1 MKVLSSCTTGVLVAL
16 LAIAPVPP
24 GHAAATAASKAGQPA
39 NPAER
44 QLKKLMDE
52 YYGTYARNEPLYPT
66 FLGDNR
72 FDDQLGLSIGP
83 RQRAAYHAR
92 LRDYSKRLKAID
104 PACLSSA
111 QRINYDILAYTLDS
125 TLAGE
130 AFPSHLLPIDPSGGL
145 PSLVAVLASGD
156 NSQPIATPRQYR
168 AYLNR
173 LHGLTDWLDQAIENM
188 RTGMKTGVV
197 QPKALTAMAIPKYDQ
212 MVAASP
218 EASLFYTPIK
228 NLPAGFTAADK
239 AALTKAYRSEIADR
253 LDPALRRMAAFL
265 KNEYLPAGRDT
276 AGFNALPNGRAW
288 YAERVAY
295 HTTTTMT
302 PAQVHQLGLQEVAR
316 IQQQFA
322 VLGPKMGYLGAPAGL
337 PKWVSQQP
345 QYRPFKKDEEIL
357 AFYRD
362 LDKRMA
368 PKLASMFTLQ
378 PKAPLEQRLE
388 PELTK
393 ASASDHYSNP
403 ANDGSRP
410 GIFWSVV
417 NDATT
422 YDSTKMTTLYMHEGR
437 PGHHFQMA
445 LQLEQPLPDFRKYG
459 FSTAFAEGWALYAE
473 SLGREMGMFEAP
485 DQYFG
490 HLNAELLRAVRLV
503 VDTGLH
509 DQGWTREQ
517 AIAYMRDT
525 LGHDET
531 TARIAAE
538 RYMADPGQALAYK
551 IGQLKIQELRQKAT
565 AALGPKFMLADFHR
579 IVLEDGSLPLDVLE
593 KKVDRWIKAPR

>member
-1 MKVLSSCTTGVLVAL
+1 MRASTPYYASAFAIL
-16 LAIAPVPP
+16 LTLAHAP
-24 GHAAATAASKAGQPA
+24 HAGASAKTAVKASQPA
-39 NPAER
+39 PMAQR
-44 QLKKLMDE
+44 QFQQLMKD
-52 YYGTYARNEPLYPT
+52 YYQTFARNEPLYAT
-66 FLGDNR
+66 IAGDKR

-83 RQRAAYHAR
+83 KQRAAYDAD
-92 LRDYSKRLKAID
+92 LRRYSERLKRIN
-104 PACLSSA
+104 PAQLSSID
-111 QRINYDILAYTLDS
+111 RISYDILEYNLTS
-125 TLAGE
+125 TLAAD
-130 AFPSHLLPIDPSGGL
+130 AFPAHLLPVDPMGGL
-145 PSLVAVLASGD
+145 PSYVAILASGD
-156 NSQPIATPRQYR
+156 NSQPIATPAQYR

-173 LHGLTDWLDQAIENM
+173 VHQLSDWIDQAIENM
-188 RTGMKTGVV
+188 RLGMKTGVV

-212 MVAASP
+212 LHSDSP

-228 NLPAGFTAADK
+228 KLPSGFTAADK
-239 AALTKAYRSEIADR
+239 TSLTEAYRDEIATR
-253 LDPALRRMAAFL
+253 LNPALARMAAFL
-265 KNEYLPAGRDT
+265 KNDYLPAGRDS
-276 AGFNALPNGRAW
+276 AGLSALPNGKAW

-302 PAQVHQLGLQEVAR
+302 PQQVHTLGLQEVAR

-322 VLGPKMGYLGAPAGL
+322 LLGPKMGYTGAPGGL
-337 PKWVSQQP
+337 PKWVGEQP
-345 QYRPFKKDEEIL
+345 QYRPFKQDDEII

-368 PKLASMFTLQ
+368 PKLASMFSLQ

-393 ASASDHYSNP
+393 ASASDHYTPP
-403 ANDGSRP
+403 AADGSRP

-417 NDATT
+417 NEATA
-422 YDSTKMTTLYMHEGR
+422 YDRTRMTTLYMHEGR

-445 LQLEQPLPDFRKYG
+445 LQLQRPLPDFRK
-459 FSTAFAEGWALYAE
+459 FSFTTAFGEGWALYAE
-473 SLGREMGMFEAP
+473 SLGKEMGMFDAP

-517 AIAYMRDT
+517 AIAYMRET
-525 LGHDET
+525 LGQDET

-538 RYMADPGQALAYK
+538 RYMADPGQALGYK
-551 IGQLKIQELRQKAT
+551 IGQLKIAELRQKAA
-565 AALGPKFMLADFHR
+565 AALGPKFALADFHR
-579 IVLEDGSLPLDVLE
+579 IVLEDGGMPLAVLE
-593 KKVDRWIKAPR
+593 KKVDRWIAAGQ